1 MGRYTS
7 CVQFYLCRHSLS
19 QFLSN
24 RTIAW
29 NKFTD
34 LEFFNLSFF
43 SPIFHSFC
51 LSHTRAL
58 SLPSSID
65 FMVGQLQV
73 AFIFFVYDSTIFNF
87 ISRHTLDHHFK
98 FVLFN
103 TKQSKAKQT
112 NQPIIKSIYWYP
124 IESSSKRKLSHCLA
138 YFFLQLYDIVFFKPR
153 V

>member
-1 MGRYTS
+1 MDRYTS

-34 LEFFNLSFF
+34 LEFFDLSLAFYLSFF
-43 SPIFHSFC
+43 LSTIFHLFC
-51 LSHTRAL
+51 LSRTRAL
-58 SLPSSID
+58 SLPCSID
-65 FMVGQLQV
+65 FVVGQLQV

-98 FVLFN
+98 FVLFH
-103 TKQSKAKQT
+103 TKQSKANQT
-112 NQPIIKSIYWYP
+112 NQPIIKSIYWYS
-124 IESSSKRKLSHCLA
+124 IESRAAWSENCLIA
-138 YFFLQLYDIVFFKPR
+138 
-153 V
+153 

>member
-1 MGRYTS
+1 MDRYTS

-58 SLPSSID
+58 SLPSSMD

-98 FVLFN
+98 FVLFH
-103 TKQSKAKQT
+103 TKQSKT
-112 NQPIIKSIYWYP
+112 NQPTNHQVYLLVSNRIQSR
-124 IESSSKRKLSHCLA
+124 SKRKLSHCLA